1 MVLLQAVDERQHVLD
16 FLRSFEGF
24 VHALGPI
31 LVGHAGL
38 GVVLLLL
45 LGETCRELGGILLL
59 RKRHRDGL
67 LGEQFPLLAYRGLR
81 HEIDLHRPVQLLE
94 EHLTAT
100 VAVDGDDDRV
110 LAVGQIDEFLLDV
123 ARTVGAD
130 GVLDAAVQK
139 VSNVVAPF
147 HNDEGGARLD
157 VRPAGQTMEGLGLSN
172 GQHGANLFDDGLG
185 GGFAAVDHVK
195 QQFLRAL
202 HDGRALGGTDVTDF
216 EDLDDGVARTDA
228 IDGLQRAAND
238 GGLDIVEAAG
248 DDDHPMHLAAAGVH
262 FNVNVTHARGALEL
276 AQLKVI
282 AEEALGL
289 AHDGPND
296 VLALDAAVDFDVRPD
311 FVLHGR
317 GLSSSAVVPAAT
329 AASS

>member
-1 MVLLQAVDERQHVLD
+1 MAN
-16 FLRSFEGF
+16 
-24 VHALGPI
+24 
-31 LVGHAGL
+31 
-38 GVVLLLL
+38 
-45 LGETCRELGGILLL
+45 
-59 RKRHRDGL
+59 
-67 LGEQFPLLAYRGLR
+67 RGLR

-100 VAVDGDDDRV
+100 VAIDGDDDRV
-110 LAVGQIDEFLLDV
+110 LSIGQIDEFLLDV

-130 GVLDAAVQK
+130 GVLDATVQK

-147 HNDEGGARLD
+147 NDDEGGAGFD
-157 VRPAGQTMEGLGLSN
+157 VRSAGQTMEGLGLPN

-195 QQFLRAL
+195 QQFLRTL
-202 HDGRALGGTDVTDF
+202 HDGRALGGTNVTDF
-216 EDLDDGVARTDA
+216 EDLDDGVAGTDA
-228 IDGLQRAAND
+228 VDGLQRAADD
-238 GGLDIVEAAG
+238 GRLDVVEAAG

-262 FNVNVTHARGALEL
+262 LNVNMTHARSALEL

-317 GLSSSAVVPAAT
+317 GLSSSVVVPAAT